1 MINPR
6 LEPMLATAC
15 TVQAIPCS
23 VIVHNF
29 DVGVAERWDQFVNGH
44 TGGTLFH
51 LTGWKRAIEKTFG
64 FQSCYFYAERDGQI
78 TGIVPLF
85 FVNNWV
91 IGNCLHSVPF
101 GVYGGICAADQES
114 HAALLTHVKQLAVAK
129 QVEHL
134 DLHQRDGELF
144 PDFHSNTLY
153 VAFTTPLSPNPEA
166 NLKKLPR
173 DTRYMIRKG
182 EKAGLRAQ
190 HGLDQLDDFY
200 PLFCDSMRRL
210 GTPVF
215 PSSLFKNLIQEF
227 SSQVDL
233 TMIYSADRPV
243 SGVLSFTFRD
253 TFLPYYA
260 GANAFAPALAANNF
274 MYWHLMKHAA
284 EHGFRSFDFG
294 RSKQNTGAYQ
304 FKSQWG
310 MAVETLNYQ
319 VYLVRR
325 KTVPN
330 FSPVNPKFEM
340 ATRVWRQ
347 LPMSLTK
354 SLGPRIVRWFP

>member
-1 MINPR
+1 MTSPR
-6 LEPMLATAC
+6 VEETSAAASAG
-15 TVQAIPCS
+15 QEIPGK
-23 VIVHNF
+23 VIIQEFHE
-29 DVGVAERWDQFVNGH
+29 GIAGRWDGFVSGH
-44 TGGTLFH
+44 AGGSLFH

-64 FQSCYFYAERDGQI
+64 FRSCYFYAERGGEI
-78 TGIVPLF
+78 TGILPLF
-85 FVNNWV
+85 AVNNWV

-101 GVYGGICAADQES
+101 GVYGGICAADAES
-114 HAALLTHVKQLAVAK
+114 HEALLTHVRKVAVAR

-144 PDFHSNTLY
+144 RDFHSNALY
-153 VAFTTPLSPNPEA
+153 VAFTTRLSANPEE

-190 HGLDQLDDFY
+190 HGLEQLDDFY

-215 PSSLFKNLIQEF
+215 PVSLFKNLIQEF
-227 SSQVDL
+227 SSQADL
-233 TMIYSADRPV
+233 TMIYSGQRAV
-243 SGVLSFTFRD
+243 SGVISFIFRD
-253 TFLPYYA
+253 SFLPYYA
-260 GANAFAPALAANNF
+260 GANNLAPGLAANNF

-284 EHGFRSFDFG
+284 ERGFTSFDFG
-294 RSKQNTGAYQ
+294 RSKKNTGAYQ

-310 MAVETLNYQ
+310 MTVETLNYQ

-330 FSPVNPKFEM
+330 FSPLNPKFEM

-347 LPMSLTK
+347 LPTGLTR
-354 SLGPRIVRWFP
+354 SLGPHVVRWFP

>member
-1 MINPR
+1 MLSPS
-6 LEPMLATAC
+6 LEPTSETVAAVCATPP
-15 TVQAIPCS
+15 V
-23 VIVHNF
+23 VLVREFH
-29 DVGVAERWDQFVNGH
+29 VGIAGRWDEFVH
-44 TGGTLFH
+44 SQAGGSLFH

-64 FQSCYFYAERDGQI
+64 FQACYLYAERGGQI

-85 FVNNWV
+85 FVSNWI
-91 IGNCLHSVPF
+91 IGDCLHSVPF
-101 GVYGGICAADQES
+101 GVYGGICAADEES
-114 HAALLTHVKQLAVAK
+114 REALLVHVKRLAVSK

-134 DLHQRDGELF
+134 DLHQRNGELF
-144 PDFHSNTLY
+144 PEFHSNALY
-153 VAFTTPLSPNPEA
+153 VAFTTPLSANPEV

-173 DTRYMIRKG
+173 DTRYMIRKS
-182 EKAGLRAQ
+182 EKTGLRAQ
-190 HGLDQLDDFY
+190 HGLEKLDDFY
-200 PLFCDSMRRL
+200 VLFCESMRRL

-215 PSSLFKNLIQEF
+215 PKALFQNLIEEF

-233 TMIYSADRPV
+233 TMIYSDTQPV

-260 GANAFAPALAANNF
+260 GANSLAPSLAANNF

-284 EHGFRSFDFG
+284 ERGFASFDFG
-294 RSKQNTGAYQ
+294 RSKKNTGAYQ

-310 MAVETLNYQ
+310 MTAETLNYQ

-325 KTVPN
+325 KSVPN

-347 LPMSLTK
+347 LPMGLTK
-354 SLGPRIVRWFP
+354 TLGPHIVRWFP

>member
-1 MINPR
+1 MISPK
-6 LEPMLATAC
+6 LEAERG
-15 TVQAIPCS
+15 TVVAVPAVPS
-23 VIVHNF
+23 SPVVRDFHE
-29 DVGVAERWDQFVNGH
+29 GVAGPWDEFVNGQPS
-44 TGGTLFH
+44 GTLFH

-64 FQSCYFYAERDGQI
+64 FQSCYFYAERDGRI

-114 HAALLTHVKQLAVAK
+114 HDALLAHVKQLAVTK

-134 DLHQRDGELF
+134 DLHQRDGALH

-182 EKAGLRAQ
+182 EKAGLREQ
-190 HGLDQLDDFY
+190 HGVDQLDDFY

-215 PSSLFKNLIQEF
+215 PISLFKNLIYEF

-233 TMIYSADRPV
+233 TMIYSDTKPV

-253 TFLPYYA
+253 VFLPYYA
-260 GANAFAPALAANNF
+260 GANSLAPGLAANNF

-284 EHGFRSFDFG
+284 EQGFRSFDFG
-294 RSKQNTGAYQ
+294 RSKKNTGAYQ

-310 MAVETLNYQ
+310 MTVEELKYQ

-330 FSPVNPKFEM
+330 FSPVNPKYEM

-347 LPMSLTK
+347 LPMGLTK

>member
-1 MINPR
+1 MMSPR
-6 LEPMLATAC
+6 LEAEPAAT
-15 TVQAIPCS
+15 TVLRDTPS
-23 VIVHNF
+23 KVIVQEF
-29 DVGVAERWDQFVNGH
+29 RAEIAESWDKFVMGH
-44 TGGTLFH
+44 PEGTLFH
-51 LTGWKRAIEKTFG
+51 LLGWKRAIEKTFG
-64 FQSCYFYAERDGQI
+64 FQSSYFFAQRDGQI
-78 TGIVPLF
+78 CGIVPLF
-85 FVNNWV
+85 QVKNWV
-91 IGNCLHSVPF
+91 IGSCLHSVPF

-114 HAALLTHVKQLAVAK
+114 YDSLLNHVKQLAVRE

-134 DLHQRDGELF
+134 DLHQRAGELH

-190 HGLDQLDDFY
+190 HGLEQLKDFY

-215 PSSLFKNLIQEF
+215 PLALFKNLLGEF

-233 TMIYSADRPV
+233 TMIYSGEQAV
-243 SGVLSFTFRD
+243 SGVISFTFRD

-260 GANAFAPALAANNF
+260 GANSLAPGLAANNF
-274 MYWHLMKHAA
+274 MYWHLMKYAA
-284 EHGFRSFDFG
+284 EQGFRSFDFG
-294 RSKQNTGAYQ
+294 RSKKNTGAYQ

-310 MAVETLNYQ
+310 MIIENLNYQ

-340 ATRVWRQ
+340 ATRVWQR

-354 SLGPRIVRWFP
+354 SLGPRVVRWFP

>member
-1 MINPR
+1 MQSPSSETISSPASV
-6 LEPMLATAC
+6 EPSRR
-15 TVQAIPCS
+15 S
-23 VIVHNF
+23 VVIRDF
-29 DVGVAERWDQFVNGH
+29 QSAVAARWDEFVYSQP
-44 TGGTLFH
+44 GGSLFH
-51 LTGWKRAIEKTFG
+51 LMGWKRAIEKTFG
-64 FQSCYFYAERDGQI
+64 FQSCYYYAERDGQI
-78 TGIVPLF
+78 TGILPLF
-85 FVNNWV
+85 LVNNWI
-91 IGNCLHSVPF
+91 IGRCLHSVPF

-114 HAALLTHVKQLAVAK
+114 HDALLASVKQLAVAK

-134 DLHQRDGELF
+134 DLHQRDGELL

-153 VAFTTPLSPNPEA
+153 VAFTTQLSANTEA

-190 HGLDQLDDFY
+190 HGLEQLNDFY
-200 PLFCDSMRRL
+200 PLFCESMRRL

-215 PSSLFKNLIQEF
+215 PFALFKNLLEEF
-227 SSQVDL
+227 SSQADL
-233 TMIYSADRPV
+233 TMIYSGAQPV
-243 SGVLSFTFRD
+243 SAVLSFTFRD

-260 GANAFAPALAANNF
+260 GANHMAPPLAANNF

-284 EHGFRSFDFG
+284 EQGFRVFDFG
-294 RSKQNTGAYQ
+294 RSKKNTGAYQ

-310 MAVETLNYQ
+310 MTAETLNYQ

-347 LPMSLTK
+347 LPMGLTK
-354 SLGPRIVRWFP
+354 SLGPRVVRWFP